1 MSRVARST
9 WGHGLTVLAIA
20 GLVAA
25 CSSTGSASSAD
36 PGADKLAQIQDRGTL
51 VGYAE
56 LDYPP
61 QSIRVEGAERAT
73 STKCLPNQI
82 TAAEVT
88 GFDVE
93 TTKLVAEKLGVEACF
108 VQPTF
113 TEVTAGNWTDRLDI
127 AYASGAINATRME
140 HLWMTQ
146 PYYYIPQVFV
156 VRDDSSYQTP
166 SDLDGKTIG
175 TCTSCTVESYLQGTL
190 EIPGVELVQKVKDPE
205 LAGFETE
212 APGIDAL
219 ADGDL
224 DAFLTSEPVA
234 LQAIADGKPLRILEE
249 PAFSMYPSGFVDK
262 GSGLSVKAFVN
273 RVNEIMAAAHAD
285 GTMKNLSMEWFEKD
299 YTTQAGAFDLSVLKQ
314 EVN

>member
-1 MSRVARST
+1 MLYGVRRPAA
-9 WGHGLTVLAIA
+9 WGLVVLALA
-20 GLVAA
+20 AALAA
-25 CSSTGSASSAD
+25 CSATGSGASAD
-36 PGADKLAQIQDRGTL
+36 PTKDKLAQIQDRGTL

-61 QSIRVEGAERAT
+61 QSLRKDGVDRAP

-82 TAAEVT
+82 TAQEVT
-88 GFDVE
+88 GFDIE

-113 TEVTAGNWTDRLDI
+113 TEVTAGNWTDRLDV

-156 VRDDSSYQTP
+156 VRDDSLYQAP

-190 EIPGVELVQKVKDPE
+190 KIPGIDLVQKVKDPE

-219 ADGDL
+219 AGGEL

-234 LQAIADGKPLRILEE
+234 RQAIADGKPLRVLEE
-249 PAFSMYPSGFVDK
+249 QAFSMYPSGFVDK
-262 GSGLSVKAFVN
+262 GSGLAVKAFVD
-273 RVNEIMAAAHAD
+273 RVNEIIRAAHAD
-285 GTMKNLSMEWFEKD
+285 GTLKRMSMEWFKTD
-299 YTTQAGAFDLSVLKQ
+299 YTTPAGAFDLSLLKQ